1 MKQVLVLI
9 VVAAVLTVLLGG
21 CGAMR
26 DNGLNQP
33 METYPMTG
41 STLMPGE
48 VMPDPRDG
56 EVTDTDGII
65 GDADYGARTDVGD
78 RIDEAVEDVRDGL
91 GLDNENRNGNGTM
104 TGNTNGNG
112 NGTMTGN
119 TNGNGNG
126 NMNGNGNA
134 NANGNAGT
142 TNGNGNTNGNVGTT
156 NGNGRTNGTA
166 NGTNSTAQR

>member
-65 GDADYGARTDVGD
+65 GDADYGARTDIGD

-112 NGTMTGN
+112 NG
-119 TNGNGNG
+119 
-126 NMNGNGNA
+126 NMNGNGNANANA

>member
-65 GDADYGARTDVGD
+65 GDADYGARTDIGD

-112 NGTMTGN
+112 NG
-119 TNGNGNG
+119 
-126 NMNGNGNA
+126 NMNGNGNANA

>member
-33 METYPMTG
+33 METDPMTG

-65 GDADYGARTDVGD
+65 GDADYGARTDIGD

-112 NGTMTGN
+112 NGNM
-119 TNGNGNG
+119 NG
-126 NMNGNGNA
+126 NGNGNA

>member
-48 VMPDPRDG
+48 VMSDPRDG
-56 EVTDTDGII
+56 DVTDTDGII
-65 GDADYGARTDVGD
+65 GDADYGARTDIGD

-112 NGTMTGN
+112 NG
-119 TNGNGNG
+119 
-126 NMNGNGNA
+126 NMNGNA